1 MRLRRCFGFVA
12 VLGLVAATT
21 QLVFAQQAYV
31 SDDTTL
37 SERVGVQDE
46 RIADQNQRIA
56 ELEALLTQ
64 REQPFQMR
72 PASWNYDSMM
82 SRIEALELAG
92 KGDGKDGDGKD
103 GKGWI
108 DAHDQVWT
116 HQIGGRLLF
125 DYVQFSAQDP
135 DSDTL
140 FGDLQ
145 NYTEF
150 RSARLFVE
158 GCGYGVYDYKL
169 EVDFTS
175 EQANWSDPGIR
186 IQDAYLGIRDIPI
199 LGRVAFGNQKVP
211 FGLEAQSRLE
221 NLTFMERGLP
231 VENAGR
237 DFGPVDPVFTGFPG
251 LWPGDDD
258 VQLRRV
264 GIAAYNASD
273 CPKWHVSYGV
283 FFEDM
288 DTLITERPD
297 DRQGFSAAA
306 RGVWLPYY
314 ANDGRH
320 FAHIGAGVEYVDDRD
335 DLVYF
340 AARPEVHEVPPAT
353 FFNVKTVTVD
363 SGILA
368 ADDYARFNL
377 EGALVNGPLSLQGEL
392 FYTRVD
398 DVGGDYYGAY
408 AYASYFLTG
417 EHRGYDPFM
426 ARFERVKP
434 LENFWIVNTPDGNC
448 IGSGAWEVAFRWS
461 WVDYADAIGTPAD
474 GATPFFA
481 FPAADLSGVQTDFTV
496 GLNWY
501 WNPHARMM
509 LNYIHAFNSY
519 SIAPAAALTPD
530 VGILALRW
538 QVDF

>member
-1 MRLRRCFGFVA
+1 MRLRRCFSLVA
-12 VLGLVAATT
+12 VLGLVAAST
-21 QLVFAQQAYV
+21 QLVYAQQAYI
-31 SDDTTL
+31 SDDATL
-37 SERVGVQDE
+37 LDRVEVQDQ
-46 RIADQNQRIA
+46 RIAEQNQRIA

-72 PASWNYDSMM
+72 SASWNYDSMVE
-82 SRIEALELAG
+82 RIEALEMAR

-125 DYVQFSAQDP
+125 DYVMFAGQDP
-135 DSDTL
+135 DSQAL

-145 NYTEF
+145 NYSEL
-150 RSARLFVE
+150 RSTRLFVE
-158 GCGYGVYDYKL
+158 GMGYGVYDYKL

-175 EQANWSDPGIR
+175 EQANYDDSGVR
-186 IQDAYLGIRDIPI
+186 IQDAYLGIRGIPI

-231 VENAGR
+231 VEIAGR
-237 DFGPVDPVFTGFPG
+237 DFGPVDLINAGYPG

-264 GIAAYNASD
+264 GIACYNASD
-273 CPKWHVSYGV
+273 CPKWHVSAGI

-297 DRQGFSAAA
+297 DRQGVSLAA
-306 RGVWLPYY
+306 RGVWLPWY
-314 ANDGRH
+314 ANEGRH
-320 FAHIGAGVEYVDDRD
+320 FAHIGAGFEYVDDRD

-340 AARPEVHEVPPAT
+340 AARPEVHEFPVAPA
-353 FFNVKTVTVD
+353 FNTKSVTVD
-363 SGILA
+363 SGILP
-368 ADDYARFNL
+368 ADDYTRFNL

-392 FYTRVD
+392 FWTRVRQA
-398 DVGGDYYGAY
+398 GADYYGAY

-448 IGSGAWEVAFRWS
+448 IGSGAWEVAVRWS
-461 WVDYADAIGTPAD
+461 WVDYSGALGIPAAA
-474 GATPFFA
+474 ATPFGA
-481 FPAADLSGVQTDFTV
+481 FPAADLSGVQNDITV

-501 WNPHARMM
+501 WNPHSRMM
-509 LNYIHAFNSY
+509 LNYIQAFNSY
-519 SIAPAAALTPD
+519 TLIPATPD
-530 VGILALRW
+530 EGILALRW
-538 QVDF
+538 QMDF